1 MNALDIIN
9 KLVNS
14 EDFFIEEEGDCYKCS
29 IYYLLSKLKEE
40 IVILARE
47 GTPEYRN
54 HPWINKFEDKPNN
67 FQLDAASCVLLD
79 FMLKKYG
86 TFFKFFV
93 RKGYISLWFAKQDL
107 PLEQSVIDDNNKKVD
122 EQIKHLQQSI
132 PLAEKRIQ
140 RDLFYKELLKK

>member
-1 MNALDIIN
+1 MNVLDIIN

-14 EDFFIEEEGDCYKCS
+14 EDFIIEEGDCFKCS

-47 GTPEYRN
+47 GTPEYRD

-67 FQLDAASCVLLD
+67 FQLDAASCLLLD

-86 TFFKFFV
+86 TFFKFFI

-107 PLEQSVIDDNNKKVD
+107 PLEQSIINENNKMVD
-122 EQIKHLQQSI
+122 EQIKNLQQSI

-140 RDLFYKELLKK
+140 RDLFYKELLNK